1 MHTKQFD
8 LSIKAAGEEEG
19 VHYIDAYASTFHR
32 EPDAYG
38 DVIAKGAFTKTL
50 QKWRDSGNPIPL
62 LFGHNMEDPMYN
74 IGYITEAAEDEIGL
88 KVHGI
93 FDTSTERGAYTAKL
107 AREGRLTKLSFAYD
121 VMDAAEVTLEDGTKA
136 NELRELE
143 LYEVSLVVVPANSH
157 AEVIE
162 AKAGRRNSAADEDT
176 LRGIIDGLSA
186 AIESI
191 NGLLEIETDGQEQEA
206 EAEDVPE
213 EVKASAEEPEEVK
226 ADTSALLASIDSF
239 IERME
244 RSQ

>member
-38 DVIAKGAFTKTL
+38 DVIAKGAFSKTL

-74 IGYITEAAEDEIGL
+74 IGYITEAEEDEIGL
-88 KVHGI
+88 KVHGV

-143 LYEVSLVVVPANSH
+143 LYEVSLVTVPANMH

-162 AKAGRRNSAADEDT
+162 AKAGRRNGAADEQTLNEIIEALSGAIDT
-176 LRGIIDGLSA
+176 
-186 AIESI
+186 I
-191 NGLLEIETDGQEQEA
+191 NGLIAPEQSDHEETE
-206 EAEDVPE
+206 PE
-213 EVKASAEEPEEVK
+213 EQAEVNAAAEEPESVK
-226 ADTSALLASIDSF
+226 ADVTELVKKMDKYIK
-239 IERME
+239 
-244 RSQ
+244 